1 MMFKML
7 KKFSKFI
14 NKLKM
19 HNKII
24 NKFKLSL
31 RIKLQMKKLQQNIYK
46 NINSKLC
53 FNILDL

>member
-1 MMFKML
+1 MFKML

-14 NKLKM
+14 NKLKI

-31 RIKLQMKKLQQNIYK
+31 RIKFKIKKLQHNIYK

-53 FNILDL
+53 YNILDL

>member
-1 MMFKML
+1 MFKML

-14 NKLKM
+14 NKLKV

-31 RIKLQMKKLQQNIYK
+31 RIKFKIKKQQQNICK
-46 NINSKLC
+46 NINSKLYY
-53 FNILDL
+53 NIIDL